1 KAYEEVENRL
11 GHMPLLMDFIQQH
24 SIDPSVIFSKFSNY
38 YEFLLRYKKIDALLT
53 ENESKNLVFFSRQIA
68 PGLKRIDSLVL
79 EELLKN
85 ELTYDELKNKMLN
98 EVKDITE
105 DDIDTSLRILDFSFY
120 NAGIEKI
127 YGSPIIECNERM
139 IRLSDAFT
147 NALSNQTF
155 KIFLEDLSKIFN
167 WNKNGSSVIM
177 GYMIRSQ
184 EMPIFITYD
193 KHEDISDS
201 TKYEDEFLSQ
211 DELKW
216 FTKSNRTLK
225 SKEVQKILS
234 HRAKGI
240 KMYIFV
246 QKKDDDGIYFYYL
259 GTAGYIEGSEKQDK
273 MPNGSNVVTMD
284 LALDKAVRDDIYRYI
299 TN

>member
-1 KAYEEVENRL
+1 
-11 GHMPLLMDFIQQH
+11 
-24 SIDPSVIFSKFSNY
+24 Y

-155 KIFLEDLSKIFN
+155 KIFL
-167 WNKNGSSVIM
+167 
-177 GYMIRSQ
+177 
-184 EMPIFITYD
+184 
-193 KHEDISDS
+193 
-201 TKYEDEFLSQ
+201 
-211 DELKW
+211 
-216 FTKSNRTLK
+216 
-225 SKEVQKILS
+225 
-234 HRAKGI
+234 
-240 KMYIFV
+240 
-246 QKKDDDGIYFYYL
+246 
-259 GTAGYIEGSEKQDK
+259 
-273 MPNGSNVVTMD
+273 
-284 LALDKAVRDDIYRYI
+284 
-299 TN
+299 